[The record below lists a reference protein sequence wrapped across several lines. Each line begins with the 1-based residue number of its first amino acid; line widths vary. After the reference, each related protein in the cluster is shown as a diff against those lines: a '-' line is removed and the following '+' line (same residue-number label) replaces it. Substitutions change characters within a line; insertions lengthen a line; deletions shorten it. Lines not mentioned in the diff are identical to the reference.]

1 VRNANL
7 SPVAARGPDEEAPP
21 RRPGHIVQ
29 IGKQTLVYGLSG
41 VSLQLVGLFTL
52 PIFARAFSASEYGVL
67 ELATVGLSVAI
78 TLVDAGMTSASQRS
92 FYDYDDAQIARRRSV
107 ISTALLF
114 SSILAFLCAIVVI
127 VARDPISRWLFDGEQ
142 HDTLVIVVAVSL
154 PLINAANLSR
164 QTMRLRFRA
173 WRFVISAALAAVV
186 SAVVGVIA
194 VTAFDAGVTG
204 VFVGIIAGNALAMV
218 YGLLVIR
225 GDLSRSFS
233 RFQLDRMLR
242 YGVPLIP
249 TALALWALAFLDRI
263 MLSRL
268 STLDEVGQYAVANRV
283 ASVLTLAVVAFTTAV
298 GPQLFSL
305 YSTDRELEKFIRAR
319 VLTYL
324 TVVLC
329 FGGICLALFA
339 QEIVQILAPGYD
351 SAYKAVGL
359 LLLAIIFF
367 AMSGLTMAGIS
378 YTRRSGFFAVGA
390 AIALVVHV
398 GLNFA
403 LMPSIGMLG
412 AAISTL
418 AAYVLLAVGY
428 LFISQR
434 LYPTRYEGRKVFVT
448 LALAIPLGAL
458 GVVPLGPPVS
468 ELTLKLLAILVFF
481 VGVRVLNVVG
491 PEETREI
498 RNLLG
503 GIFRRSPAQAQA

>member
-1 VRNANL
+1 M
-7 SPVAARGPDEEAPP
+7 AARGPDEEAPP

-41 VSLQLVGLFTL
+41 VSLQLVGLLTL
-52 PIFARAFSASEYGVL
+52 PIFARAFSPSDYGVL
-67 ELATVGLSVAI
+67 ELATVGSSVAL
-78 TLVDAGMTSASQRS
+78 TLVDAGMASASQRS
-92 FYDYDDAQIARRRSV
+92 FYDYDDSQIERRRSV
-107 ISTALLF
+107 ISTALSF
-114 SSILAFLCAIVVI
+114 SSALACLLAIVVI
-127 VARDPISRWLFDGEQ
+127 LARDPISRWLFDGEQ
-142 HDTLVIVVAVSL
+142 RDTLVIAVAVSL
-154 PLINAANLSR
+154 PLINAANLAR

-173 WRFVISAALAAVV
+173 WRFVIASTLAAAVSAA
-186 SAVVGVIA
+186 VGVTA

-204 VFVGIIAGNALAMV
+204 IFVGAIVGNALAMA

-225 GDLSRSFS
+225 GDLSRSLS
-233 RFQLDRMLR
+233 RFQLTRMLR

-283 ASVLTLAVVAFTTAV
+283 ASVLTLTVVAFTTAV

-305 YSTDRELEKFIRAR
+305 YSTDRKLEKFIRAR

-324 TVVLC
+324 TVALC
-329 FGGICLALFA
+329 FGGVCLALFA
-339 QEIVQILAPGYD
+339 QEIVQVVAPGYD
-351 SAYKAVGL
+351 RAYKAVGL
-359 LLLAIIFF
+359 LLLAIVFF
-367 AMSGLTMAGIS
+367 GMSGLTMAGIS

-390 AIALVVHV
+390 GVALVVHV

-403 LMPSIGMLG
+403 LMPSVGMLG

-418 AAYVLLAVGY
+418 AAYILLAAGY
-428 LFISQR
+428 LVISQR
-434 LYPTRYEGRKVFVT
+434 LYPTPYEERKVLVT
-448 LALAIPLGAL
+448 LALATAIGAL

-468 ELTLKLLAILVFF
+468 ELTLKLLGILVFLF
-481 VGVRVLNVVG
+481 GIRVLGVVG

-498 RNLLG
+498 KTLLG
-503 GIFRRSPAQAQA
+503 GIFRRPAAQARA

>member
-1 VRNANL
+1 
-7 SPVAARGPDEEAPP
+7 
-21 RRPGHIVQ
+21 
-29 IGKQTLVYGLSG
+29 
-41 VSLQLVGLFTL
+41 
-52 PIFARAFSASEYGVL
+52 
-67 ELATVGLSVAI
+67 
-78 TLVDAGMTSASQRS
+78 
-92 FYDYDDAQIARRRSV
+92 
-107 ISTALLF
+107 
-114 SSILAFLCAIVVI
+114 
-127 VARDPISRWLFDGEQ
+127 
-142 HDTLVIVVAVSL
+142 
-154 PLINAANLSR
+154 
-164 QTMRLRFRA
+164 
-173 WRFVISAALAAVV
+173 
-186 SAVVGVIA
+186 
-194 VTAFDAGVTG
+194 
-204 VFVGIIAGNALAMV
+204 
-218 YGLLVIR
+218 
-225 GDLSRSFS
+225 
-233 RFQLDRMLR
+233 
-242 YGVPLIP
+242 VPLIP

-283 ASVLTLAVVAFTTAV
+283 ASVLSFAVVAFTTAV

-351 SAYKAVGL
+351 SAYEAVGL

-378 YTRRSGFFAVGA
+378 YTRRSGFFAFGA
-390 AIALVVHV
+390 AVALVIHV

-458 GVVPLGPPVS
+458 GVVPLGPPAS
-468 ELTLKLLAILVFF
+468 ELTLKLLAILVFV
-481 VGVRVLNVVG
+481 VGIRILHVVG

-503 GIFRRSPAQAQA
+503 GLFRRPAAQARA